1 LIVKKVFK
9 DLSLSY
15 IVTSLTLADKLLFLF
30 LLVSALSGF
39 FFVKKLFPSGDIVK
53 IGLDNK
59 TVYTLPLGEDRTVS
73 VTGPLG
79 DSIIEIKGGRVH
91 MKDSPCPDK
100 LCVQQGWTDRGA
112 IICLPN
118 KVVISLGEGDQN
130 IPEPGYDAVTR

>member
-1 LIVKKVFK
+1 VKKVFK

-79 DSIIEIKGGRVH
+79 DSIIEIKGGEEF
-91 MKDSPCPDK
+91 
-100 LCVQQGWTDRGA
+100 
-112 IICLPN
+112 I
-118 KVVISLGEGDQN
+118 
-130 IPEPGYDAVTR
+130 